1 VLAPRSFRGRGE
13 VTASAR
19 RAHGALIA
27 RSFAVIAR
35 SFGNAGGVDDRAA
48 REHHDAMSSEISDP
62 PDDFWEASFVFSP
75 PTPVRV
81 VSAAAGLVIAAGDAL
96 HMLRPGD
103 PRLRSRPLPP
113 EHPVAAVAAEPW
125 SPFRLAIA
133 SRGHLGIYTGQQPDE
148 SIIEAQF
155 ASPEVDATHLAW
167 ARHNGETMLYFRQA
181 NGEVGRLRPEAEAVE
196 AIACANMA
204 AIAAD
209 ASGSMAMISI
219 LPPDEA
225 EVSITP
231 DGKTWDERC
240 MVIIPVDGDGDGE
253 EGDPDEKEDE
263 GMHVHLAISGSA
275 VAYSIADWGAYV
287 SWKKNTDDETKDF
300 ESPPGVFW
308 GPIAL
313 QGDQGI
319 FAAYN
324 VEGQV
329 RILHH
334 IRNGGATRIARFGV
348 GEDWEGV
355 PATVTGLAW
364 DEERRVLWAASPE
377 LGLIKLT
384 EPGWAQGAKG
394 VLN

>member
-1 VLAPRSFRGRGE
+1 
-13 VTASAR
+13 
-19 RAHGALIA
+19 
-27 RSFAVIAR
+27 
-35 SFGNAGGVDDRAA
+35 
-48 REHHDAMSSEISDP
+48 MISDP
-62 PDDFWEASFVFSP
+62 PDDFWEASFVFDP

-81 VSAAAGLVIAAGDAL
+81 VSALSGLVIAAGDAL

-103 PRLRSRPLPP
+103 QRLLSRGLPP
-113 EHPVAAVAAEPW
+113 DFAVAAVAAEPW

-133 SRGHLGIYTGQQPDE
+133 SRGRLGIYTGKQPDE
-148 SIIEAQF
+148 AIIEAQF
-155 ASPEVDATHLAW
+155 SIPEADATHLAW
-167 ARHNGETMLYFRQA
+167 ARHDGETMLYFRQA
-181 NGEVGRLRPEAEAVE
+181 NGEVGRLRPETSAIE

-209 ASGSMAMISI
+209 ANGSLAMISI

-240 MVIIPVDGDGDGE
+240 MVVIPVDGDDPE
-253 EGDPDEKEDE
+253 AEPDPDEEADE
-263 GMHVHLAISGSA
+263 GMHVHLAISGKA
-275 VAYSIADWGAYV
+275 VAYSIANWGAYV
-287 SWKKNTDDETKDF
+287 SWKKNTEDETKDF
-300 ESPPGVFW
+300 DSPPGVFW

-313 QGDQGI
+313 QGDEGI

-334 IRNGGATRIARFGV
+334 VRGGGATRIARLGV

-384 EPGWAQGAKG
+384 EPSWAQGAKG